1 MFDLYQ
7 RQLELKNNFTIGQDI
22 VYDHSSM
29 EIRFM
34 PFLSNFNYDG
44 YTCFDNSFT
53 REDANIDE
61 NRKFYYPIFK
71 PLSKRKFDK
80 AILLLHGLNE
90 RSWDKYLCWAE
101 FLCHYTQRPIVLFP
115 LAFHMN
121 RSQSGWLNIRNIFKN
136 LPLRINKKQANDT
149 VNDTVSV
156 VNYVLSERLSE
167 NPIRF
172 YTSGKQSLEDVT
184 TLVKDMKSDRHP
196 FFNHNCQVD
205 IFAYSIGAM
214 LTQILLMA
222 NPNKLF
228 SDTRALLFCGGAL
241 FEKMNGLSKNIMD
254 KVCFKALHAFYTD
267 RCRLEQIFLC
277 AKDEIN
283 TFFSSML
290 MQEVNKD
297 FRYAFFKTMGD
308 KMKIISL
315 QKDKVISY
323 SGIVAAVG
331 KDYAIQHVIEMDYD
345 YAYSHEQ
352 PFPLLNQSLKDKIND
367 SFNKTFT
374 IIGDFF
380 NLT

>member
-136 LPLRINKKQANDT
+136 LPLRLNKKQANDT

-184 TLVKDMKSDRHP
+184 TLVKDMKSGRHP

-308 KMKIISL
+308 KIKIISL